1 MLGKILVA
9 AAILSGVI
17 LAMILNMTTPANAG
31 AFGILAVFMFAYVFV
46 LSVLTFLIYGTFRL
60 VAYIM
65 KMFVV
70 WRPAVEMS
78 LSRAYYYATVL
89 AIVPVIIISMQSV
102 GGVGPYELLLIGLL
116 VLIGCI
122 YVTKRTS

>member
-1 MLGKILVA
+1 MLGKILIA
-9 AAILSGVI
+9 AAILSGVA

-31 AFGILAVFMFAYVFV
+31 AFGILAVFLFAYVFV

-60 VAYIM
+60 VAYVM
-65 KMFVV
+65 GVFVV
-70 WRPAVEMS
+70 RRPVVGMS

-102 GGVGPYELLLIGLL
+102 GAVGPYELLLIGLL